1 MQACD
6 EPKFKELI
14 ATIAETYSK
23 PVTPVK
29 FNVWKT
35 IFMPYEIDDLFTA
48 VFKHITDETKGTFEP
63 KPADILRF
71 MPEPKQTMMLE
82 NKGGVSGCEN
92 TRRLVDKYHPE
103 TGSYFKTIITNT
115 DNLEVRR

>member
-1 MQACD
+1 MKACD
-6 EPKFKELI
+6 ESKFKELI

-29 FNVWKT
+29 YNVWKT
-35 IFMPYEIDDLFTA
+35 IFMPYEINDLSAA
-48 VFKHITDETKGTFEP
+48 VFKHITDENKGTFEP

-71 MPEPKQTMMLE
+71 MPEPRPAMMLE

-92 TRRLVDKYHPE
+92 TQRLVAKYHPE
-103 TGSYFKTIITNT
+103 TGSYFKTIITDT
-115 DNLEVRR
+115 TNLEVRR